1 MWYIITRIRRDRE
14 AESSVTEQRAFLGK
28 EVFRAKRCS
37 GDSGT
42 KFKPFKHPC
51 NCCFALVSIFSVN
64 FNFQRELLDM
74 PAITQ
79 ARKGQEVQSLN
90 HRQKPGCIFLALPSA
105 QPGGDTAPLGEKH
118 KQGPSDGGPHRKPAP
133 GTFSRGPGAPAPSL
147 PPHWDGNPEPPFSRE
162 EFGEGSGTQHHS
174 CGTREPSSDASPLH
188 LGELSPSFLLSCFFL
203 LTTSGENL

>member
-79 ARKGQEVQSLN
+79 APKGQEVQSLN

-105 QPGGDTAPLGEKH
+105 QPGGDTIPLGEKH
-118 KQGPSDGGPHRKPAP
+118 KQGPSDGGPHHKPAP
-133 GTFSRGPGAPAPSL
+133 GTFSRGRGVLLLPCRGTGMETRSL
-147 PPHWDGNPEPPFSRE
+147 PFPERSLGRGAEPNITCAGQENPVQTPAL
-162 EFGEGSGTQHHS
+162 
-174 CGTREPSSDASPLH
+174 C
-188 LGELSPSFLLSCFFL
+188 
-203 LTTSGENL
+203 TSGS